1 MNTDNLIAFQPTEA
15 SASFS
20 DALTELVHKGARQII
35 AQAVEAELQEFLTQY
50 QSLKDHQGRQ
60 AIVRNGYLPE
70 RTIVTGVGA
79 VDIQVPKVRDRTG
92 RGIKF
97 LLRTP
102 DLTITPISRRST

>member
-20 DALTELVHKGARQII
+20 D
-35 AQAVEAELQEFLTQY
+35 
-50 QSLKDHQGRQ
+50 
-60 AIVRNGYLPE
+60 LPE